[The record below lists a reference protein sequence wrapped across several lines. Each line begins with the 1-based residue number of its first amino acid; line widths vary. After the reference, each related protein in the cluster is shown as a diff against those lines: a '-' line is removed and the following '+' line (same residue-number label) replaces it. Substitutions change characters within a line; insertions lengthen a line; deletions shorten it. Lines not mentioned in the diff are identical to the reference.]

1 MSDKKTPT
9 YTLAEGCPIAS
20 SSTAQTFRSKNTPAS
35 SAKSLVLLQ
44 DTQLIE
50 TLAHFSRERIP
61 ERVVHALAVGA
72 WGEFEVT
79 KDISSLTNAKFLNG
93 VGKKSKVLL
102 RVSAVAPQAGGAE
115 TQRDVRGWAM
125 KIFTEEGNQDF
136 VFNSIPVFF
145 IRDPIKFPSVNRS
158 HKKNPATNASDNTM
172 FWDYHNNNQE
182 GTHAIMILFSNRGI
196 PASIRTLNSYSGH
209 TYKLVN
215 DDGNFT
221 YVKFHFKTNQGV
233 KNLRQAD
240 ADKLAGENPDYHTD
254 DLFGS
259 IEKGDFPSW
268 TLYIQTMKPDEAEKY
283 RWDIFDMTKVWPHK
297 DFPLQEVGKLT
308 LNRNAQNY
316 FAEIEQAA
324 FSPSTMVP
332 GIAPTADPM
341 LQARMFAYPDAARY
355 RLGVNY
361 QQLPCNSPVSPVY
374 SPYQRDGAS
383 RHDTNYGRD
392 PNYVN
397 ASLKTVNF
405 KGDRG
410 ANGVSD
416 GGHEEWVA
424 GKVQGYATEVK
435 DDDFEQPRMFW
446 EMLGRTEPDEQRDLV
461 SNICTHLGKAIPR
474 VQKEAIQTFKKV
486 DAGFAD
492 QVQKGLKL

>member
-20 SSTAQTFRSKNTPAS
+20 
-35 SAKSLVLLQ
+35 
-44 DTQLIE
+44 
-50 TLAHFSRERIP
+50 IP
-61 ERVVHALAVGA
+61 QRVVHALAVGA
-72 WGEFEVT
+72 WGEFGVT

-115 TQRDVRGWAM
+115 TQRDVRGWAI

-145 IRDPIKFPSVNRS
+145 IHDPIKFPSVNRP

-182 GTHAIMILFSNRGI
+182 GTHAVMILFSNRGI

-215 DDGNFT
+215 DNRNFT
-221 YVKFHFKTNQGV
+221 YVKFHFKTNPGV

-240 ADKLAGENPDYHTD
+240 ADKLAGGSPDYHTD
-254 DLFGS
+254 NLFGS

-283 RWDIFDMTKVWPHK
+283 RWDIFNMTK
-297 DFPLQEVGKLT
+297 
-308 LNRNAQNY
+308 AQNY

-324 FSPSTMVP
+324 FSPSTMAP

-361 QQLPCNSPVSPVY
+361 QQLLCNSPVAPVY

-405 KGDRG
+405 K
-410 ANGVSD
+410 
-416 GGHEEWVA
+416 
-424 GKVQGYATEVK
+424 VK
-435 DDDFEQPRMFW
+435 YDDFEQPRMFW
-446 EMLGRTEPDEQRDLV
+446 EMLGRTGPDEQRHLV

-486 DAGFAD
+486 DARFAD